1 MEKKRE
7 ETEGGKLMGSFSGNQ
22 KLEFDMVKKQNNCKN
37 QTDCDIIR
45 VTSKE
50 DYFSTHGPKWE

>member
-7 ETEGGKLMGSFSGNQ
+7 ETEGGKLMGSEGGNQ
-22 KLEFDMVKKQNNCKN
+22 KLEFDMVKKQSNWKN
-37 QTDCDIIR
+37 QRDCDMIR

-50 DYFSTHGPKWE
+50 DYFSTRGPKWE